1 MDIIGHSGTPAFRY
15 DYESVIP
22 AFGRSGKIVEI
33 NETTFRAR
41 SASVENC
48 RRIAELCKEHA
59 VRIVLDSDAHFHG
72 QVGRMPRCLELLREI
87 DFPPELVVN
96 GSEEAFSPF
105 FERKAPNPLKS
116 SQPGAL
122 PRTYL
127 KLGGLSHV
135 YNRHRPRRNQYQG
148 GCRGQRLPY
157 RRHGQMQNGAAPV
170 GGGHRR
176 RHGPHGQEAA
186 ADAGIRMEE
195 VAYVGIGSPGT
206 CNEETGIVE
215 YANNLRFENVPL
227 RQMMHD
233 RLGLDI
239 YIENDAN
246 AAALG
251 EALAGAAKGTQSCV
265 CITLGTGVGGGI
277 IIDGK
282 IYGGFNF
289 AGAELGHIV
298 INVDGELCTCG
309 RHGCWEAYASATAL
323 IRQTRQAMVAN
334 PDSAMWRIAGTL
346 DKVDG
351 RTAFDAMRAGDVV
364 GKRSWTA
371 ISNIS
376 PAA

>member
-1 MDIIGHSGTPAFRY
+1 MYTIGIDLGGTNIKAGVVDSGCH
-15 DYESVIP
+15 
-22 AFGRSGKIVEI
+22 IVG
-33 NETTFRAR
+33 TAK
-41 SASVENC
+41 
-48 RRIAELCKEHA
+48 CKT
-59 VRIVLDSDAHFHG
+59 
-72 QVGRMPRCLELLREI
+72 
-87 DFPPELVVN
+87 
-96 GSEEAFSPF
+96 
-105 FERKAPNPLKS
+105 
-116 SQPGAL
+116 AL
-122 PRTYL
+122 PR
-127 KLGGLSHV
+127 SAEAIV
-135 YNRHRPRRNQYQG
+135 DDMARMAR
-148 GCRGQRLPY
+148 
-157 RRHGQMQNGAAPV
+157 
-170 GGGHRR
+170 
-176 RHGPHGQEAA
+176 EAA

-206 CNEETGIVE
+206 CNEHTGIVE

-277 IIDGK
+277 IIGGK

-364 GKRSWTA
+364 GKKVVDRYIQYIA
-371 ISNIS
+371 CGLINVINIFQPEVLCIGGGICKEGDTLLKPLEAHIAKERYS
-376 PAA
+376 KFSTHQTRLCVATLGNDAGIIGAANLRDAVSG

>member
-1 MDIIGHSGTPAFRY
+1 MYTIGIDLGGTNIKAGVVDSDYHIIGTA
-15 DYESVIP
+15 
-22 AFGRSGKIVEI
+22 K
-33 NETTFRAR
+33 
-41 SASVENC
+41 
-48 RRIAELCKEHA
+48 CKT
-59 VRIVLDSDAHFHG
+59 
-72 QVGRMPRCLELLREI
+72 
-87 DFPPELVVN
+87 
-96 GSEEAFSPF
+96 
-105 FERKAPNPLKS
+105 
-116 SQPGAL
+116 AL
-122 PRTYL
+122 PR
-127 KLGGLSHV
+127 SAEAIV
-135 YNRHRPRRNQYQG
+135 DDMARMAR
-148 GCRGQRLPY
+148 
-157 RRHGQMQNGAAPV
+157 
-170 GGGHRR
+170 
-176 RHGPHGQEAA
+176 EAA

-277 IIDGK
+277 IIGGK

-323 IRQTRQAMVAN
+323 IRQTRQAMVAH
-334 PDSAMWRIAGTL
+334 PDSAMWRISGTL
-346 DKVDG
+346 DNVDG
-351 RTAFDAMRAGDVV
+351 RTAFDAMRAGDPV
-364 GKRSWTA
+364 GKKVVDRYIQYIA
-371 ISNIS
+371 CGLINVINIFQPEVLCIGGGICKEGDTLLKPLEAHIAKERYS
-376 PAA
+376 KFSTHQTRLCVATLGNDAGIIGAANLRDAVSD